1 MGVASGAKG
10 FTALTVMRLV
20 EDGVLALDTR
30 ARELLGDDL
39 PLVDDAV
46 TIEQLLAHRSGIG
59 DYLDESE
66 ELDLDAYLMPV
77 PVHQL
82 DTAESYLAVL
92 DGFPQAFEP
101 GTDFAYCN
109 GGYVV
114 LALLAERAAG
124 VPFHDLVQRHV
135 IDRAGLT
142 RTAYLRSD
150 ALPGDAALGYLH
162 PEGHADEL
170 RTNVLHLPVVGGGDG
185 GIFTTAADLVTL
197 WQALDDGRVV
207 APRTWAEM
215 RRVRSTD
222 EDARLRPRL
231 LARRRLPPTSP
242 ARTPGRRSCPS
253 TCPARSPGR
262 CSATPPRAPGRW
274 CGVSTSC
281 CPCVGTSVLLTRG
294 SVLDVARREV
304 HSPRMRIRV
313 SLIAALV
320 ALLALL
326 LASCG
331 GDDSDTAATPRR
343 ATSRPPRRA
352 KVSARATSPTCWR
365 RSATRAR
372 SRCRPTRRTRRSPR

>member
-1 MGVASGAKG
+1 MPVTEDTRIGVASGAKG

-20 EDGVLALDTR
+20 EDGVLTLDTR
-30 ARELLGDDL
+30 ARELLRDDL

-109 GGYVV
+109 GGFVV

-135 IDRAGLT
+135 IDRAGLS

-185 GIFTTAADLVTL
+185 GIFTTAADLLTL
-197 WQALDDGRVV
+197 WRALDEGRVV

-215 RRVRSTD
+215 RR
-222 EDARLRPRL
+222 APQH
-231 LARRRLPPTSP
+231 RRRRRGYGLGFWLDGEAAASS
-242 ARTPGRRSCPS
+242 ARTPVRRSRPS
-253 TCPARSPGR
+253 STARAGDLVGPGQHHGGR
-262 CSATPPRAPGRW
+262 LAGGTPPERAVGPNGPVGLSRRTPDGGRAPAVGDACGR
-274 CGVSTSC
+274 ST
-281 CPCVGTSVLLTRG
+281 
-294 SVLDVARREV
+294 
-304 HSPRMRIRV
+304 
-313 SLIAALV
+313 
-320 ALLALL
+320 
-326 LASCG
+326 
-331 GDDSDTAATPRR
+331 
-343 ATSRPPRRA
+343 
-352 KVSARATSPTCWR
+352 
-365 RSATRAR
+365 
-372 SRCRPTRRTRRSPR
+372 

>member
-1 MGVASGAKG
+1 MSDLSDDLREVAEANGFSGVIRVDRAGEEPLVHAHGLADRAHVVGFTDDTRVGVASGAKG

-20 EDGVLALDTR
+20 EDGVLCLDTR
-30 ARELLGDDL
+30 ARELLRDDL

-66 ELDLDAYLMPV
+66 EMDLDEHLIPV

-92 DGFPQAFEP
+92 GGFPQAFEP
-101 GTDFAYCN
+101 GTAFAYCN

-162 PEGHADEL
+162 PAGHVDEL

-185 GIFTTAADLVTL
+185 GIFTTAADLLTL
-197 WQALDDGRVV
+197 WQSLDAGRVV
-207 APRTWAEM
+207 APGTWSAMTEL
-215 RRVRSTD
+215 RSTD
-222 EDARLRPRL
+222 DDGDGYGLGFWLYGEA
-231 LARRRLPPTSP
+231 
-242 ARTPGRRSCPS
+242 
-253 TCPARSPGR
+253 
-262 CSATPPRAPGRW
+262 
-274 CGVSTSC
+274 
-281 CPCVGTSVLLTRG
+281 
-294 SVLDVARREV
+294 
-304 HSPRMRIRV
+304 
-313 SLIAALV
+313 AALV
-320 ALLALL
+320 
-326 LASCG
+326 G
-331 GDDSDTAATPRR
+331 SDTGASFTSVHLPGR
-343 ATSRPPRRA
+343 ATWSVLGNTTEGAWPVVRRLHELLPVA
-352 KVSARATSPTCWR
+352 GSAS
-365 RSATRAR
+365 
-372 SRCRPTRRTRRSPR
+372 

>member
-1 MGVASGAKG
+1 VRSALAAALREVAEASGFSGVIRVDRAGEEPLVQVHGLADRAHRVPFTEDTRVGVASGAKG

-66 ELDLDAYLMPV
+66 ELDRDAYLMPV

-92 DGFPQAFEP
+92 DGFPQVFEP

-114 LALLAERAAG
+114 LALLAERAAD

-135 IDRAGLT
+135 IDRARLA

-162 PEGHADEL
+162 PEGHDDQL

-207 APRTWAEM
+207 APRTWDEM
-215 RRVRSTD
+215 RRDRSTD
-222 EDARLRPRL
+222 EERGYGLGFWLDGAATYLTGSDTGASFVSQHLPGTVTWSVL
-231 LARRRLPPTSP
+231 GNTTKGAWPVVRRLDELLPVSGP
-242 ARTPGRRSCPS
+242 ASY
-253 TCPARSPGR
+253 
-262 CSATPPRAPGRW
+262 
-274 CGVSTSC
+274 
-281 CPCVGTSVLLTRG
+281 
-294 SVLDVARREV
+294 
-304 HSPRMRIRV
+304 
-313 SLIAALV
+313 
-320 ALLALL
+320 
-326 LASCG
+326 
-331 GDDSDTAATPRR
+331 
-343 ATSRPPRRA
+343 
-352 KVSARATSPTCWR
+352 
-365 RSATRAR
+365 
-372 SRCRPTRRTRRSPR
+372 